1 MPRLPFAIRTLNR
14 TGAALNAV
22 GLELPRL
29 READLL
35 EEASKQTGLSDFGDD
50 LFREGLGRLLTALEE
65 DPADLSTLGRL
76 MAKDSIVQD
85 LMGRLEMVDYR
96 KNNPE
101 IDQEDIK
108 PPVFIFGL
116 PRTGTTVLYNLLAQD
131 PRHRVPLGWEV
142 LYPCPPPEAETYL
155 SDPRIEKARTR
166 YGQVDKLAP
175 ELRSIHPVG
184 TQLPEECSTM
194 TAREFQSRNYDYVF
208 DVPSYYH
215 WYVNRSQVDVYQA
228 HRRYL
233 QHLQFRVKRDRW
245 LLKAPQHLPFIADLF
260 RVYPNAELIF
270 THRAPT
276 AVMPSMSSLVYQMR
290 FLTQRSVDLARLGRE
305 QLDRWGWAL
314 DRCLAARDEM
324 PDKAH
329 QIADLKFNDFVKD
342 PLAAVEGI
350 YQRFGWPIDD
360 DVRHRMKT
368 FLDNNPRD
376 KHGTHRYT
384 LEMFDLSPDQVKER
398 TASYADRFDLQS

>member
-1 MPRLPFAIRTLNR
+1 MPRLPFAVRTLNR

-101 IDQEDIK
+101 VDQEDIK

-142 LYPCPPPEAETYL
+142 LYPCPPPEVETYL

-208 DVPSYYH
+208 DVPSYYD
-215 WYVNRSQVDVYQA
+215 WYVNRSQVDAYQA

-290 FLTQRSVDLARLGRE
+290 FLTQRSVDLSRLGRE

-329 QIADLKFNDFVKD
+329 QIADLRFNDFMKD

-376 KHGTHRYT
+376 KHGTHQYT